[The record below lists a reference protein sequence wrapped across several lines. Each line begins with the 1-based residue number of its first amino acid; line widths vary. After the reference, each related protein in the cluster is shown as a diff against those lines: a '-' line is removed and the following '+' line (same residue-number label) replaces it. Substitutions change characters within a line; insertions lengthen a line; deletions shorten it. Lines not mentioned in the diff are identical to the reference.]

1 MKTNEYQFT
10 KEEAERKV
18 GTRVSSLP
26 ACPYVDAGK
35 QGAVISAS
43 NEVIGV
49 QQGIYRVAVKLEG
62 DAPIWYEKKDY
73 EKFFVEVMLRV

>member
-1 MKTNEYQFT
+1 MKTNENQFT
-10 KEEAERKV
+10 KEEAEGKV

-35 QGAVISAS
+35 KGAIISAS
-43 NEVIGV
+43 NAVGI
-49 QQGIYRVAVKLEG
+49 QQGIYRVAVKLDG

-73 EKFFVEVMLRV
+73 EKFFIEVRG